1 MKPPPDMT
9 ITVHPPEDDHDHVP
23 VTVTVEAPYCPCGWR
38 CHAATHPCSLACT
51 AHHPVAEDTD
61 EAT

>member
-9 ITVHPPEDDHDHVP
+9 ITVHPPEDDHVP
-23 VTVTVEAPYCPCGWR
+23 VTVTAEAPYCPCGWR
-38 CHAATHPCSLACT
+38 CHAAAHPCSLACT